1 MANSFNASFK
11 EVWAKE
17 QQTVFYKLNVA
28 KQIADMSFQASLS
41 SGDTLNRTYR
51 SSAGTPASYTRGTDM
66 VERTLTDTNESMT
79 INQEYYDFFYIDDH
93 DKIQNDYNAA
103 VNYGKD
109 GGETLSDL
117 IDAKVLG
124 EAVNATST
132 MDAGDVGGSAG
143 TGITLTT
150 ANVVKTVSGATKK
163 MKKLNVKGANKYGV
177 ISPEFEDILVQYGVA
192 RETDMGDGLNRK
204 PEFMNWLGY
213 KLYVSNN
220 NSTSAVLQL
229 ATQPTANDTV
239 VIEGVT
245 FTFVASPSAAGDVDI
260 GANVDATRVNLET
273 LINAPTVTTAGGVA
287 LSTEDA
293 KLFTAYVSA
302 VDDAAGD
309 TLTVTVQGAGTITV
323 SETLTDGTDVW
334 ALAKQHLLFG
344 IQGNPSLVI
353 QQDASIEF
361 VKAEKRKGYFYQNTI
376 LFGTKT
382 FVDNAKQMVKV
393 DIASAGF

>member
-1 MANSFNASFK
+1 MANSFSASFK

-17 QQTVFYKLNVA
+17 QQEVFYKQNVA

-41 SGDTLNRTYR
+41 SGDTLHRTYR
-51 SSAGTPASYTRGTDM
+51 SAAGTPAAYTRGTDM
-66 VERTLTDTNESMT
+66 VERTLTDTDET
-79 INQEYYDFFYIDDH
+79 LVVNQEYYDFFYIDDH
-93 DKIQNDYNAA
+93 DKIQNEYNAA
-103 VNYGKD
+103 INYGRD

-132 MDAGDVGGSAG
+132 MDAGDVGGTAG
-143 TGITLTT
+143 DGITLATT
-150 ANVVKTVSGATKK
+150 NVVKVVSGATKK

-177 ISPEFEDILVQYGVA
+177 ISPEFEDILIQYGVA

-220 NSTSAVLQL
+220 NSTSAVLEM
-229 ATQPTANDTV
+229 ATDVTADDTI
-239 VIEGVT
+239 VIAGVT
-245 FTFVASPSAAGDVDI
+245 FTAKASPSAAGEFDVTGTAD
-260 GANVDATRVNLET
+260 GTRAALET
-273 LINAPTVTTAGGVA
+273 LINAPTVTTATGIA
-287 LSTEDA
+287 LSTADA
-293 KLFTAYVSA
+293 AFFTAYVSA
-302 VDDAAGD
+302 VNDDTAN
-309 TLTVTVQGAGTITV
+309 TLTVTVQGAGTIVV

-334 ALAKQHLLFG
+334 ADEKQHLMFG

-353 QQDASIEF
+353 QEDASIEF

-376 LFGTKT
+376 LFGVKT
-382 FVDNAKQMVKV
+382 FADNAKQMVNV
-393 DIASAGF
+393 EIDSSSF